1 MNGYLWRGQ
10 PELRHLNKL
19 ILANRPKPDFPV
31 GLPDTPGTTAERR
44 RILSEAVASACGT
57 PAAYRRHL
65 RDGEEPC
72 QRCRQ
77 AESARRTA
85 RKSAQR
91 ARRRAAIRKA
101 SAWNYDK
108 PVPRGDDQ

>member
-1 MNGYLWRGQ
+1 MSKPYLWHGREDLA
-10 PELRHLNKL
+10 ELNAV

-44 RILSEAVASACGT
+44 RILAEAVASACGT

-65 RDGEEPC
+65 RNGEEPC
-72 QRCRQ
+72 PRCRQ

-91 ARRRAAIRKA
+91 ARRRAEFCT
-101 SAWNYDK
+101 
-108 PVPRGDDQ
+108 PRGDDQ